1 MADIFEKN
9 IVAPSPSVHA
19 SRNTF
24 DLSRSY
30 KTGVTSGL
38 IYPFFMQEV
47 LPGDVFTVDT
57 AFVMR
62 MLTPVCPVMD
72 NAYIDY
78 SFFFVPNRISMN
90 KLGVDDKTWQKVMGE
105 NTTSYWADNNK
116 TSVPSVS
123 LLDIRVYAANHHG
136 SDPWNQ
142 KTFDMILRNS
152 LYGYFGLPSFSFD
165 GGVFSAD
172 EASKIRISLAPF
184 YAYQTIF
191 NRRWRDENLQNPKYL
206 DGAELVLSNPFPSCK
221 LHDLFTDALPAPQ
234 FGDSVYLNLLTGL
247 APVHAMAEAHDSG
260 YPGTDI
266 THDEGIM
273 FYNKETMTPIS
284 NAFDFRVNSDG
295 YSGFEHTQG
304 TPSDGLSGSP
314 AAPVNLAA
322 NLGEAI
328 GATPLDVNNVRYSI
342 ALQSLREVQARF
354 GNRYAEILK
363 GQYGTSPAFGVIDD
377 PEYLGGKRVPINIDT
392 VLQTSG
398 TTLSGD
404 TATGAL
410 GDTGAFSN
418 TFDSSGSFTKGF
430 DDFGYIIG
438 VFTIR
443 THQSYFQGIDKSWRH
458 LDKLD
463 FWNSQFDHIGEQPIK
478 QTELFVGPGCEDHVF
493 GYQEA
498 WYEYR
503 AHHDTI
509 TGALSPVYGDEN
521 LKHWT
526 YANAFSQAP
535 TLSDSFIVQSPNNV
549 GDTLVDTSTPTQFL
563 CDFHFSVKAA
573 RNMSLTSRPASL
585 LRG

>member
-78 SFFFVPNRISMN
+78 SFFFVPNRLAMN

-123 LLDIRVYAANHHG
+123 LEEIRTFAYNHRG
-136 SDPWNQ
+136 SNQWNQ
-142 KTFDMILRNS
+142 KYFESVIRNS

-165 GGVFSAD
+165 GSTLTPD
-172 EASKIRISLAPF
+172 YLSKIKISLAPF

-234 FGDSVYLNLLTGL
+234 FGDSVFLNLLSGL
-247 APVHAMAEAHDSG
+247 APVVGEDVGNDPSKMHDVGNYKFGNSNSFASG
-260 YPGTDI
+260 
-266 THDEGIM
+266 
-273 FYNKETMTPIS
+273 
-284 NAFDFRVNSDG
+284 NANFTSDG
-295 YSGFEHTQG
+295 ALTSSASSSG
-304 TPSDGLSGSP
+304 GS
-314 AAPVNLAA
+314 VISKSNLVA
-322 NLGEAI
+322 NLGETV
-328 GATPLDVNNVRYSI
+328 GGTPLDVNNVRYSI

-430 DDFGYIIG
+430 EDFGYIIG

-526 YANAFSQAP
+526 YANAFSKAP
-535 TLSDSFIVQSPNNV
+535 TLSDAFIVQSPDNV
-549 GDTLVDTSTPTQFL
+549 GDTLVDTKTATQFL

>member
-78 SFFFVPNRISMN
+78 SFFFVPNRIAMN

-105 NTTSYWADNNK
+105 NTTSYWADPNK

-123 LLDIRVYAANHHG
+123 LREIRDFAYSHRG
-136 SDPWNQ
+136 SNEWNQ
-142 KTFDMILRNS
+142 AYFDSVIRNS
-152 LYGYFGLPSFSFD
+152 LYGYFGLPSFD
-165 GGVFSAD
+165 LPQD
-172 EASKIRISLAPF
+172 EGANIRISLAPF

-247 APVHAMAEAHDSG
+247 APVHAMAENV
-260 YPGTDI
+260 TDP

-273 FYNKETMTPIS
+273 FVNKDTGNILH
-284 NAFDFRVNSDG
+284 NANDFKTNGAG
-295 YSGFEHTQG
+295 YSGFELQG
-304 TPSDGLSGSP
+304 GSQGLTSSP
-314 AAPVNLAA
+314 AVPVNLAA

-404 TATGAL
+404 TATGVL

-509 TGALSPVYGDEN
+509 TGALNPVYGDKN

-549 GDTLVDTSTPTQFL
+549 GDTLVDTKTLTQFL

-585 LRG
+585 FRG